1 MTLSKNIL
9 IAGLALLLFVPFTAC
24 KKLLDQTPIN
34 SPYAEVFWKNQQD
47 AEQGAA
53 GAYALVRKALT
64 SNTEY
69 NQYMSHFAYGSLAAF
84 EFQDYDQYDVASLV
98 KGGDGFNSADF
109 IGSYLQP
116 YHDWS
121 PYYKIVAQTNIM
133 LEFIPKIPDGQF
145 TTNASTTR
153 NRYLGEARFL
163 RAFAYF
169 YMLRLW
175 GDVPLVLSYDPD
187 PAHAT
192 NLPRTNEKVV
202 LDSVITDLQ
211 KAVTLLPWD
220 LGSANDKAVRAT
232 KGAAYGLLAHAYMW
246 RNFLNKGANR
256 ADLTNAIA
264 AIDAVEQSGKYMLLA
279 ASEYHKVFHGK
290 SAEGVFE
297 INMQAQYGEHQVAKG
312 FYYNILKRP
321 FLEKDKKL
329 DAPNLDLISTIYD
342 DEDDL
347 RLKYFF
353 YNLDASEQ
361 FDVTICKF
369 AGSNGENVYH
379 GQENIMG
386 SVDANIIIMRYAD
399 LLLLRAEAYADLGNT
414 GAAIKDMNT
423 VRARSNAYALEEA
436 DYGDQYDLQAEV
448 LLERSRELY
457 AEGQRWYDLV
467 RTGFLTEDWANGWL
481 TFPQSRYEE
490 EGWKWPV
497 ARSLFQTNNVLTQNK
512 FWLGKVR

>member
-9 IAGLALLLFVPFTAC
+9 VAAIGLLFIPFTAC
-24 KKLLDQTPIN
+24 KKLLDQAPIN
-34 SPYAEVFWKNQQD
+34 SAYAEVFWKNQQD

-69 NQYMSHFAYGSLAAF
+69 NQNMSHFAYGSLAAF

-109 IGSYLQP
+109 IGSYLEKYQ
-116 YHDWS
+116 DWT
-121 PYYKIVAQTNIM
+121 PYYKVITQANIM
-133 LEFIPKIPDGQF
+133 LHFIPQIPDGQF
-145 TTNASTTR
+145 TSAPAPTR
-153 NRYLGEARFL
+153 NRYLGEAHFL

-169 YMLRLW
+169 YMVRLW
-175 GDVPLVLSYDPD
+175 GDVPLIMSYDPD
-187 PAHAT
+187 PAHAQ
-192 NLPRTNEKVV
+192 NIPRVSEKIV
-202 LDSVITDLQ
+202 LDSVINDL
-211 KAVTLLPWD
+211 KAAVTLLPWD
-220 LGSANDKAVRAT
+220 LASVNDKAVRAT

-246 RNFLNKGANR
+246 RNFLNKGANT

-264 AIDAVEQSGKYMLLA
+264 AIDAVEQSGKYILLPA
-279 ASEYHKVFHGK
+279 TDYHKVFHGK

-297 INMQAQYGEHQVAKG
+297 INMQAQYSEQQIGMG
-312 FYYNILKRP
+312 FYYSTLKRP
-321 FLEKDKKL
+321 YLDKESKL
-329 DAPNLDLISTIYD
+329 DAPNQDLINSIY
-342 DEDDL
+342 EEEDL

-353 YNLDASEQ
+353 SSLDASNQ

-369 AGSNGENVYH
+369 AGLNGENIVRN
-379 GQENIMG
+379 QQSAEG
-386 SVDANIIIMRYAD
+386 SVDANMIIMRYAD

-414 GAAIKDMNT
+414 GAALKDLNF
-423 VRARSNAYALEEA
+423 VRARANASTLLAE
-436 DYGDQYDLQAEV
+436 DYGDKKVLQEEV
-448 LLERSRELY
+448 LLERTRELY

-467 RTGFLTEDWANGWL
+467 RTGFLTNPDLNGFL
-481 TFPQSRYEE
+481 TFPQDRYDA

-497 ARSLFQTNNVLTQNK
+497 ARALFTSNNVLTQNK